1 MGRSLDLVLLDEDGK
16 DWVSKV
22 AGKRVRIID
31 EGITVQERLLSPET
45 KSNEHEKNGAEAEAI
60 ENN

>member
-45 KSNEHEKNGAEAEAI
+45 KSNELEK
-60 ENN
+60 